1 MQTLGGTGDDAS
13 NWVPGIDDGRSELL
27 SQFLAPSVFTLSLHP
42 LQFRHW
48 GERLTEDNLCIL
60 SNALFFKLKNGQHY
74 FNFYFCLPAIAKTA
88 VIGNKSVNTFARA
101 HSTAVPLTCTCV
113 DSGVFSC

>member
-1 MQTLGGTGDDAS
+1 MMPVTGSLVSMMEDPNCFPS
-13 NWVPGIDDGRSELL
+13 SWLPPSSPFL
-27 SQFLAPSVFTLSLHP
+27 SIHYSSDI
-42 LQFRHW
+42 
-48 GERLTEDNLCIL
+48 GERGSQKTICAFSQMLF
-60 SNALFFKLKNGQHY
+60 FFKLKNGQHY